1 MRLTTTAVM
10 IGLALAG
17 CATTTNSAPAGG
29 AALGRGLPLESGKFV
44 AETLGGGDYPKVTI
58 EFSPGDHDTSRVS
71 GMAGCNRFNG
81 GYTQT
86 PTTLKFS
93 PLATTMMMC
102 PDEQMKTERKL
113 LSALDGTVEYRLD
126 KDGVLT
132 IRTAKGEDLK
142 FRTAS

>member
-1 MRLTTTAVM
+1 MRLIGTAL
-10 IGLALAG
+10 ILALALAG
-17 CATTTNSAPAGG
+17 CATTTSSAPAASAG
-29 AALGRGLPLESGKFV
+29 LGRGLPLESGKFV

-86 PTTLKFS
+86 PTTMTFK
-93 PLATTMMMC
+93 PLASTMMMC
-102 PDEQMKTERKL
+102 PDAQMETERKL
-113 LSALDGTVEYRLD
+113 FTALDGTVEYRLD
-126 KDGVLT
+126 KDGLLT

-142 FRTAS
+142 FRKAS